1 MQCTMQ
7 MQCTLTEVQLS
18 EVKMWTIAE
27 YCRLGDEAER
37 RGKGKTKLGV
47 KQKPWWDFIP
57 ITHYMVPL
65 LHCMIGVGNQL
76 LDMLRD
82 IIKEHLENMT
92 HTKERI
98 LASIPLLKKTIA
110 KTAVNR
116 NSFDDS
122 DDGKL
127 LKKLKRNVTLHSPLL
142 SVSEASATNNSATIA
157 IAIAA
162 DVAPATAAYANA
174 NSNSNDTNTE
184 TDEINLRT
192 LDEFRN
198 RDFVEKISKARK
210 MLTDQKLKLKTM
222 RTSKVKDQQSIET
235 KIFKVV
241 KEIGVELS
249 TLSGK

>member
-82 IIKEHLENMT
+82 IFKEHLENMT
-92 HTKERI
+92 HTEERI
-98 LASIPLLKKTIA
+98 RASIPLLKKIIA
-110 KTAVNR
+110 ETAVNR

-127 LKKLKRNVTLHSPLL
+127 LKKLKRNVTLHSPSSQFQKPLQP
-142 SVSEASATNNSATIA
+142 TI
-157 IAIAA
+157 
-162 DVAPATAAYANA
+162 PPPLP
-174 NSNSNDTNTE
+174 SP
-184 TDEINLRT
+184 LPP
-192 LDEFRN
+192 
-198 RDFVEKISKARK
+198 
-210 MLTDQKLKLKTM
+210 
-222 RTSKVKDQQSIET
+222 TSHPQPPPTPTPTPTPTTPTPRQMK
-235 KIFKVV
+235 
-241 KEIGVELS
+241 
-249 TLSGK
+249 